1 MAFTRTSR
9 NPRAFTLIE
18 LLVSIG
24 IISILIGLL
33 LPALSGAKIRASEVK
48 VLSELRQIGVSMQ
61 LYVEDAGG
69 LYPYFPPN
77 TPHLIGPPEDPMGI
91 TYVGNDDPWSMA
103 YMWVTLMHRVAP
115 WQEHYASWIG
125 VGRESGRLPWLD
137 PDAEPDNGWLIPGY
151 RMSNSFVASPGTWS
165 DNGVARIQ
173 SIRAGQVRYPSA
185 KVIFYDGARA
195 YLRGDDRSQSSR
207 GVLFADGSARGAL
220 DADAASPVQ
229 NRLKKGTPNIYHDTP
244 MGVEGRDF

>member
-1 MAFTRTSR
+1 MSFNPPSR

-24 IISILIGLL
+24 VISILIGLL

-77 TPHLIGPPEDPMGI
+77 TPHLVGPPDDPLAI
-91 TYVGNDDPWSMA
+91 IFVDDDPWSMT
-103 YMWVTLMHRVAP
+103 YMWVTVMHRVAP
-115 WQEHYASWIG
+115 WNENYASWTG

-137 PDAEPDNGWLIPGY
+137 LEGSWLTPGY

-165 DNGVARIQ
+165 DSGVARVQ
-173 SIRAGQVRYPSA
+173 SIRAGRVRYPSA
-185 KVIFYDGARA
+185 KIIFIDGARA
-195 YLRGDDRSQSSR
+195 YLRRGDRSQSSR
-207 GVLFADGSARGAL
+207 GVLFTDGSARSVL

-244 MGVEGRDF
+244 NGVEGRDF

>member
-1 MAFTRTSR
+1 MVFTRLSR

-77 TPHLIGPPEDPMGI
+77 TPHFIGPPEDPLGVI
-91 TYVGNDDPWSMA
+91 YVGDDDPWSMS
-103 YMWVTLMHRVAP
+103 YFWVTLMHRVAP
-115 WQEHYASWIG
+115 WQEHYASWTG
-125 VGRESGRLPWLD
+125 VGRESGRLPWLSAD
-137 PDAEPDNGWLIPGY
+137 VDNRWLPPGY
-151 RMSNSFVASPGTWS
+151 VMSNSFVASPGTWS

-195 YLRGDDRSQSSR
+195 YLIWADRDQYTR
-207 GVLFADGSARGAL
+207 GVLLSDGSARGVL
-220 DADAASPVQ
+220 DADAATPVQ